1 MPEKIEEISGP
12 IEEILGRRRR
22 PEKWGNPTEI
32 SAEGVEKYKKQEE
45 NQGKHTENEIFR
57 RCAGQK
63 LKNTT
68 L

>member
-1 MPEKIEEISGP
+1 MPEKIEEISG
-12 IEEILGRRRR
+12 RRDLK
-22 PEKWGNPTEI
+22 KWRNPTEI
-32 SAEGVEKYKKQEE
+32 SAEGVEKDKKQEE
-45 NQGKHTENEIFR
+45 NQGKHSENEIFR